1 MTDIN
6 NVSLQAFQEEIEN
19 WELTLSRENKK
30 LKQLRKVS
38 NSKLQINTI
47 DITLLNIETE
57 LIHYRQVKDQ
67 VRMIKIRK

>member
-67 VRMIKIRK
+67 VRMIIGRK

>member
-47 DITLLNIETE
+47 DIALLNIETE

>member
-67 VRMIKIRK
+67 VRMIIIRK